1 MNPAQAQVPEPNS
14 KAVDVCYRTNNFYL
28 FFCSQMDPDSLEVWS
43 KMRRR
48 AEPHWA
54 QLETER
60 PEEFKAA
67 RNAADEYLRVCKAFE
82 RAFFNECSLGNLTL
96 HQAEEREAQ
105 GRPERVRIANAMN
118 AAINPIFDELVRR
131 GVDPKV
137 LCC

>member
-14 KAVDVCYRTNNFYL
+14 KAVDVRYRTNNFYL
-28 FFCSQMDPDSLEVWS
+28 FFYSKMDPESLEVWS

-48 AEPHWA
+48 AEPHWT
-54 QLETER
+54 QLESER
-60 PEEFKAA
+60 PGEFGTA
-67 RNAADEYLRVCKAFE
+67 RSAVDEYLRVCKAFE
-82 RAFFNECSLGNLTL
+82 QAFFKECSLGNIDMK
-96 HQAEEREAQ
+96 QAEELEAQ
-105 GRPERVRIANAMN
+105 GKPERVRIANAMN